1 MTRDIRIERGGA
13 GIASGF
19 AGWEVAASRPLGA
32 MGQALE
38 HYQGYA
44 EKTPGPLRRQEFT
57 AGKVVFIL
65 GLGPSIGLVDPA
77 GHATPRR
84 VDSFVA
90 GIDDGFTITETS
102 GAQAG
107 IQLNLDPLIAGR
119 LFGLPAGVLTREV
132 VDFAD
137 LWGADAAGLVEQLQ
151 AANDWGR
158 RFDLL
163 DRHLG
168 PRLADG
174 PKPNPTVAWA
184 WRRLRETAGQLS
196 ITELATDIGW
206 SRKHLAQQFREQV
219 GLAPKAVARLMR
231 LGAAVRALD
240 GLAPAPELA
249 GLALD
254 CGYYDQAH
262 FTHDFRRLTGV
273 TPAEYL
279 RRRGAADDE
288 GIPGTAAPG

>member
-1 MTRDIRIERGGA
+1 MAGA
-13 GIASGF
+13 IAG
-19 AGWEVAASRPLGA
+19 
-32 MGQALE
+32 
-38 HYQGYA
+38 YQGYV
-44 EKTPGPLRRQEFT
+44 EKTAGPVRRQEFT
-57 AGKVVFIL
+57 AGKVVFIF
-65 GLGPSIGLVDPA
+65 GLGPSINLIDPRGGA
-77 GHATPRR
+77 VRR

-102 GAQAG
+102 GAQSG
-107 IQLNLDPLIAGR
+107 IQLNLDPLVAGR
-119 LFGLPAGVLTREV
+119 LFGLPIGELTREI

-137 LWGADAAGLVEQLQ
+137 LWGPDAAGLVERLQ
-151 AANDWGR
+151 AANDWDR

-168 PRLADG
+168 PRLAEG
-174 PKPNPTVAWA
+174 PKPDPTVAWA
-184 WRRLRETAGQLS
+184 WRRLRETAGLLS
-196 ITELATDIGW
+196 IADLAADIGW
-206 SRKHLAQQFREQV
+206 SRKHLAQKFRAEV

-240 GLAPAPELA
+240 GGGPAPELA
-249 GLALD
+249 GLAVD

-273 TPAEYL
+273 TPADYL
-279 RRRGAADDE
+279 RRRAAGDD